1 VNYRNAAVPLTLLC
15 LCSPSAV
22 LLILYSG
29 FAANAFA
36 GQSSA
41 KPAAP
46 SSTPSEVGEQRDA
59 FVCQPKPCHVEF
71 ENGQIRVLR
80 VTLDG
85 DRAFPVHDAAD
96 ALLVCISECHIRLER
111 PNLQIHDLHMDS
123 GETRWIPSYARSEK
137 NLSSE
142 PAELLLVEIKQS
154 QTQSVSP
161 KEITT
166 HHSTRAER
174 QDRATG
180 SGLIE

>member
-1 VNYRNAAVPLTLLC
+1 MNYRNAAVSLTLLGP
-15 LCSPSAV
+15 CSPSAV
-22 LLILYSG
+22 LLILYSV

-36 GQSSA
+36 AQSSVE
-41 KPAAP
+41 PAAP
-46 SSTPSEVGEQRDA
+46 SSVPSEISEQRDA
-59 FVCQPKPCHVEF
+59 FACPSKHCHVEF

-85 DRAFPVHDAAD
+85 DRAFPAHDAPD

-142 PAELLLVEIKQS
+142 PAEILLVEIKQS
-154 QTQSVSP
+154 QTQSVSS

-166 HHSTRAER
+166 NHSARAES

-180 SGLIE
+180 SGLIK